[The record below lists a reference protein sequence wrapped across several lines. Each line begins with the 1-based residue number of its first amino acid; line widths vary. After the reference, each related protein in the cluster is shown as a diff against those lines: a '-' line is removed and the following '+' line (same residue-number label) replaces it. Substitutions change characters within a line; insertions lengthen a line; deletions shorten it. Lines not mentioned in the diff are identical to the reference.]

1 MNRLKPMI
9 IIVLLS
15 FFFQLELS
23 AQERIMVESRLFRG
37 AKNLETSDSRVV
49 ASVYSPPFF
58 LPSDQSLIET
68 DSRINLNLQNEL
80 TEIYRMNNVT
90 HISTGRFIW
99 DGKKEILS
107 ERIQIEG
114 QIFPI
119 KLTPELLPNK
129 NIQLLVEIS
138 QIKENQN
145 KIEERENK
153 QTETGEILLKTEL
166 ELILNQTV
174 MLGFPVNGHTYF
186 YALNFSKGKSPF
198 RAYTDSF
205 RGYKEINLL
214 KSPNPV
220 LSPLPEYPEHLKQAK
235 IEGKVVLQIQT
246 DKEGNVIEVD
256 ILKSAHPELDKIAKE
271 TLLTWKYEKVIR
283 NGRSV
288 SVMFP
293 VTIDFKLSDKD
304 K

>member
-1 MNRLKPMI
+1 MDRLKPMI
-9 IIVLLS
+9 ILVLLS
-15 FFFQLELS
+15 FFSQLELS

-37 AKNLETSDSRVV
+37 AKGLETSDLRVV
-49 ASVYSPPFF
+49 ASAYSPPFF
-58 LPSDQSLIET
+58 LPSDQSIIET
-68 DSRINLNLQNEL
+68 DSRINLNIQNEI

-99 DGKKEILS
+99 DGKKEILT

-119 KLTPELLPNK
+119 KLTPELLSNK

-138 QIKENQN
+138 QIKEDQ
-145 KIEERENK
+145 K
-153 QTETGEILLKTEL
+153 TGEKAVNIQSGPGELILKTEL
-166 ELILNQTV
+166 ELIFDQTV

-186 YALNFSKGKSPF
+186 YALNFSKRKSPF

-214 KSPNPV
+214 RSPSPV
-220 LSPLPEYPEHLKQAK
+220 FSPLPEYPEHLIKAK
-235 IEGKVVLQIQT
+235 IEGTVVLQIQT
-246 DKEGNVIEVD
+246 DNRGNVMEVE

-271 TLLTWKYEKVIR
+271 TLSKWKYEKVIK

-293 VTIDFKLSDKD
+293 VTIDFKLPNKD